1 MTQLEYA
8 LKCHSTY
15 SSILQVARKRCVCV
29 AVTLRDGPHSC
40 LLGTHHF
47 CIYPSDI
54 SELKALS
61 TCLRA
66 FSDARAHVTYA
77 RE

>member
-1 MTQLEYA
+1 MPFSLF
-8 LKCHSTY
+8 LRPLGSCKK
-15 SSILQVARKRCVCV
+15 VCVCV
-29 AVTLRDGPHSC
+29 CIAVTLRDGPHSC

-54 SELKALS
+54 FELKALS

-66 FSDARAHVTYA
+66 FSDAGAHVTYA